1 MEGIPQ
7 NSDDRPM
14 RWSIVWKCFLIGLL
28 AGLVACIYRLGII
41 FGTGFAIFV
50 YSYMKEN
57 YLLIPLWIIFAL
69 LSGYVIYRIM
79 VWEPSCTG
87 SGVPL
92 VKGQIMLGF
101 KTKGLRALVA
111 RLSGGLFGG
120 IFGMSFGWEGP
131 SIHAGT
137 ETANISSKKIADD
150 ELDRRLFMTG
160 GASAGLAAAFSAPLS
175 GMVFV
180 MEEIHHKFSKY
191 VLFVGLAASLA
202 GAMMAFL
209 IFGMHPVLDFVDFP
223 KLELGEYIWIIP
235 CGIISGILGWSIN
248 ASFIGTGSLY
258 KRLPRWL
265 GPGLAILVALPIGIY
280 LPEALGTGDMLISVA
295 ERAEVGI
302 AMMVL
307 FLLVK
312 MIFSS
317 TSFGSRMPG
326 GIFMPILA
334 IGALGGASIGL
345 MMVEIGMPERLVS
358 NCAIY
363 AMAGTL
369 ASSLRS
375 PFTSIVLA
383 IEVTGTL
390 THFLPVVICVAIA
403 YLVSRAIHTKPIYD
417 ILLEQISKDP
427 EVIKDAGST
436 MEELT
441 KGIKKHSIF
450 SK

>member
-1 MEGIPQ
+1 
-7 NSDDRPM
+7 M

-28 AGLVACIYRLGII
+28 AGLVACLYRLGIMY
-41 FGTGFAIFV
+41 GTGLAIFI
-50 YSYMKEN
+50 YSFLKDN
-57 YLLIPLWIIFAL
+57 YLLIPLWIVFAL
-69 LSGYVIYRIM
+69 VSGYAIYRIM
-79 VWEPSCTG
+79 VWEPSCIG

-92 VKGQIMLGF
+92 VKGEIMLGF
-101 KTKGLRALVA
+101 KTKGPRALAA
-111 RLSGGLFGG
+111 RFSGGLFGG

-137 ETANISSKKIADD
+137 ETADISSKKIAND
-150 ELDRRLFMTG
+150 ELERRMFMTG
-160 GASAGLAAAFSAPLS
+160 GAAAGLAAAFSAPIS

-180 MEEIHHKFSKY
+180 MEEIHRKFSRY

-209 IFGMHPVLDFVDFP
+209 IFGMHPVLGFVDFP
-223 KLELGEYIWIIP
+223 DLELGEYIWIIP
-235 CGIISGILGWSIN
+235 CGILAGILGWSIN
-248 ASFIGTGSLY
+248 ASFIGTGLLY
-258 KRLPRWL
+258 SRLPRWL
-265 GPGLAILVALPIGIY
+265 CPGLAILVALPIGIY
-280 LPEALGTGDMLISVA
+280 LPEALGTGDMLIAVA

-317 TSFGSRMPG
+317 SSFGSRMPG

-345 MMVEIGMPERLVS
+345 MMVEIGMPERLVP
-358 NCAIY
+358 NCAVY
-363 AMAGTL
+363 VMAGAL
-369 ASSLRS
+369 AASVRS
-375 PFTSIVLA
+375 PFTSIILA

-403 YLVSRAIHTKPIYD
+403 YTVSCAMRTKPIYE
-417 ILLEQISKDP
+417 IMLEQISKDP
-427 EVIKDAGST
+427 EVTKDVGST